1 MSATARKGSSKRTVR
16 TLSATEFS
24 KQLSDVLNR
33 VHYQRE
39 TIVVERGGKPI
50 CQLSPVSAPSNF
62 QLSDLVALL
71 DTLPLADEE
80 WAKAVSQSVAGQED
94 FEGTEWPR

>member
-1 MSATARKGSSKRTVR
+1 LSAPARKGSSKRTAR

-50 CQLSPVSAPSNF
+50 CQVSPVSAPSNF
-62 QLSDLVALL
+62 QLSDLIALL
-71 DTLPLADEE
+71 DTLPVADEQ
-80 WAKAVSQSVAGQED
+80 WAKAVAQGVAEQEA
-94 FEGTEWPR
+94 FEGIEWPR